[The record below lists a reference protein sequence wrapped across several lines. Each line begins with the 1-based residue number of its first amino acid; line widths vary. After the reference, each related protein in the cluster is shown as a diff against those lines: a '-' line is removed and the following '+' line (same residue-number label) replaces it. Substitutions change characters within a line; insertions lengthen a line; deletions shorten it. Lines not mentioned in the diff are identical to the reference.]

1 MFRLKLGLQ
10 TFHICELVLWGIKE
24 WNRTIC
30 VNFVTYILYHNSDE
44 NGCIPNHVISDHLEK
59 ICNCARGQK
68 YNAIKLGMGL
78 IKLEHVQECHTFV
91 PDYHRKEVTWL

>member
-10 TFHICELVLWGIKE
+10 TFHICELVLLGIKE

-59 ICNCARGQK
+59 F
-68 YNAIKLGMGL
+68 AIVGKNTMQLSLVWDLLNWIMW
-78 IKLEHVQECHTFV
+78 QECHTFV

>member
-59 ICNCARGQK
+59 F
-68 YNAIKLGMGL
+68 AIVGKNTMQLSLVWDLLNWSMW
-78 IKLEHVQECHTFV
+78 QECHTFV
-91 PDYHRKEVTWL
+91 PGYHRKEVTWL